1 MRCGKIHARM
11 FSSPYYWF
19 AVVGVGLVGWFM
31 LRRQSAGRRPAHER
45 RAHSGAFGEFAVDIS
60 ALAAEGK
67 LEPFGERD
75 AEVERLIH
83 IVMRRTKNNP
93 LLLGHPGVGKTAI
106 VHGLA
111 LRIHAGSVPDVL
123 KDKCVL
129 ALDLPGLLAGTQH
142 RGELEKRLK
151 GLLTNLERDPR
162 KYILFIDEIH
172 MLEQANGAEGA
183 LDVSDILKPAL
194 SRGELQVVGATTWDE
209 YETYLRPDAALDR
222 RFQPVL
228 VDEPSRPQA
237 VRMLNA
243 VRGVYEEFHN
253 VTISDAALEAA
264 VKLSAEKIRGRY
276 LPDKAIDLIDEAAAK
291 VAIESVQ
298 KQHTAHLGMVHAAA
312 KKVRKGKVT
321 SEDIAEVVEQWVSHE
336 QGARRAAKVG
346 ATR

>member
-1 MRCGKIHARM
+1 M
-11 FSSPYYWF
+11 FSSPYYWL
-19 AVVGVGLVGWFM
+19 VVAAVGLVGWYT
-31 LRRQSAGRRPAHER
+31 LRRQSAGTRPA
-45 RAHSGAFGEFAVDIS
+45 RAGRTSSGAFGEFAVDVS

-75 AEVERLIH
+75 AEVERVIH

-111 LRIHAGSVPDVL
+111 LRIHEGNVPAAL
-123 KDKCVL
+123 KGKRVL

-162 KYILFIDEIH
+162 RYILFIDEIH

-183 LDVSDILKPAL
+183 LDISDVLKPAL

-237 VRMLNA
+237 VRMLKT

-253 VTISDAALEAA
+253 VIISDAALEAA
-264 VKLSAEKIRGRY
+264 VKLSAERIRGRY

-298 KQHTAHLGMVHAAA
+298 KHHTAHLGMVHAAA
-312 KKVRKGKVT
+312 KKSRKGKVT
-321 SEDIAEVVEQWVSHE
+321 SDDIADVVEQWVAH
-336 QGARRAAKVG
+336 ARAAKVAVEG
-346 ATR
+346 